1 MRYTLGKEER
11 LKSKKQITLLFTKG
25 KRIKKL
31 PLVLIYIPLNLSN
44 NKVRVA
50 FSVPKK
56 NIKLAVDRNR
66 IKRIMREAYRKNKA
80 LFNNNYTL
88 MFLYVGNKEI
98 SYNIVEKAL
107 KKTANTLKET
117 CENEK

>member
-31 PLVLIYIPLNLSN
+31 PLILIYIPLNFSN
-44 NKVRVA
+44 NKVKVA

-66 IKRIMREAYRKNKA
+66 IKRIMKEAYRKNKA
-80 LFNNNYTL
+80 LFSNNYAF
-88 MFLYVGNKEI
+88 MFLYVGNKDA
-98 SYNIVEKAL
+98 SYSIIEKAL
-107 KKTANTLKET
+107 KKTANALKET
-117 CENEK
+117 CKNEK